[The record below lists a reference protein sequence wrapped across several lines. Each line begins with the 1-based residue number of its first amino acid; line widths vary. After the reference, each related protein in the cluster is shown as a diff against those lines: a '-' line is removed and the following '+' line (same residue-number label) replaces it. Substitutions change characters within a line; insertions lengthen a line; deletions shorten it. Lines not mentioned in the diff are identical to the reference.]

1 MHAIQSQLRSNGHT
15 DTHKV
20 ARYENGESTA
30 TIRKKYIYAVTKNQ
44 IEWKSW
50 EYIILPVRIELFTA
64 IYIHDLSS
72 SRTHWKSRSCI
83 NKYRGSVYWTM
94 TMYLQ
99 LIYIYCRYIRPLYPY
114 IVGSTIVY
122 KRLFGQEILSELNLL
137 YSSFSSTFYIIIYKV
152 DLCQYIYISEF
163 GFFLTY

>member
-15 DTHKV
+15 DTHKD

-30 TIRKKYIYAVTKNQ
+30 TIRKKIYICSYQ
-44 IEWKSW
+44 KSNRMKKLGI
-50 EYIILPVRIELFTA
+50 YIILPVRIELFTA

-72 SRTHWKSRSCI
+72 SRTHRKSRSCI

-99 LIYIYCRYIRPLYPY
+99 LIYLYCRYIRTLYIHIY
-114 IVGSTIVY
+114 IVVSTIVY

-137 YSSFSSTFYIIIYKV
+137 YSSFSST
-152 DLCQYIYISEF
+152 LCI
-163 GFFLTY
+163 